1 MYRVRL
7 WSVRNARWLHG
18 CYTLLENIL
27 VRLNPLWEAIGY
39 ERVGRVF
46 ALIEKP
52 IKGFL
57 FDSKSCGQ
65 CSLGSTG
72 MACPMNC
79 PKTLRNGPCGGVRSD
94 GICEIDAEMICVWIT
109 AWEGSQRINN
119 GEEAIQIIQPPVDA
133 RLQGSSAWL
142 KMLRDKVR
150 GKKGVV
156 DSAI

>member
-1 MYRVRL
+1 
-7 WSVRNARWLHG
+7 
-18 CYTLLENIL
+18 
-27 VRLNPLWEAIGY
+27 
-39 ERVGRVF
+39 
-46 ALIEKP
+46 
-52 IKGFL
+52 
-57 FDSKSCGQ
+57 
-65 CSLGSTG
+65 
-72 MACPMNC
+72 MNC
-79 PKTLRNGPCGGVRSD
+79 PKTLRNGPCGGVGSD

>member
-1 MYRVRL
+1 MSISCFSIDMKYISKIWEILLDGSSSFSGARL
-7 WSVRNARWLHG
+7 
-18 CYTLLENIL
+18 
-27 VRLNPLWEAIGY
+27 
-39 ERVGRVF
+39 F
-46 ALIEKP
+46 EKCQHFGSP
-52 IKGFL
+52 NMFLKMFKGFL

-94 GICEIDAEMICVWIT
+94 GTCEIDAEMICVWIT